1 MVAGYQLTCLGDK
14 GNFTYKKTK
23 LENSYADF
31 LAIKTLKNLNH
42 KFKIIDFFPT
52 GSDER
57 QYNSPKFNLPVGSIM
72 RTPYDKYKEYHT
84 SLDNKNFISFRSLED
99 SIKVFLNLIELNEK
113 NTFYVNRLGFGEP
126 QLGKRKLYK
135 DLSAFNAFNSDL
147 DMITNN
153 LFWILS
159 LADGK
164 TSSLEIFDKCKSN
177 IKNFNKSINLLTEKG
192 LIRKSD

>member
-1 MVAGYQLTCLGDK
+1 M
-14 GNFTYKKTK
+14 
-23 LENSYADF
+23 
-31 LAIKTLKNLNH
+31 
-42 KFKIIDFFPT
+42 
-52 GSDER
+52 
-57 QYNSPKFNLPVGSIM
+57 
-72 RTPYDKYKEYHT
+72 
-84 SLDNKNFISFRSLED
+84 
-99 SIKVFLNLIELNEK
+99 
-113 NTFYVNRLGFGEP
+113 
-126 QLGKRKLYK
+126 
-135 DLSAFNAFNSDL
+135 SAFNAFNSDL

>member
-31 LAIKTLKNLNH
+31 LAIKNLKNLNH

-57 QYNSPKFNLPVGSIM
+57 QYNSPKFNLPVGSIR

-113 NTFYVNRLGFGEP
+113 NIFYVNRLGFGEP

>member
-1 MVAGYQLTCLGDK
+1 MVAGYQLTCLGDN

-99 SIKVFLNLIELNEK
+99 SIKVF
-113 NTFYVNRLGFGEP
+113 
-126 QLGKRKLYK
+126 
-135 DLSAFNAFNSDL
+135 
-147 DMITNN
+147 
-153 LFWILS
+153 
-159 LADGK
+159 
-164 TSSLEIFDKCKSN
+164 
-177 IKNFNKSINLLTEKG
+177 
-192 LIRKSD
+192 

>member
-1 MVAGYQLTCLGDK
+1 M
-14 GNFTYKKTK
+14 
-23 LENSYADF
+23 
-31 LAIKTLKNLNH
+31 KNLNH

-84 SLDNKNFISFRSLED
+84 SLDNKNFISFSSLED

-113 NTFYVNRLGFGEP
+113 NIFYVNRLGFGEP

-135 DLSAFNAFNSDL
+135 DLSTFNAFNSDL